1 MQRKYRIQLANW
13 ELKQPIL
20 KLQQRGQDILLIPS
34 RCHEASL
41 PAGFTKDAN
50 KMRDLRTYMITE
62 PKDRFN
68 RINSLIE
75 SFAKSDKL
83 GEWQMKVNENFTSIV
98 AKQLF
103 HPGILDP

>member
-1 MQRKYRIQLANW
+1 MEKKYKIRLKDW
-13 ELKQPIL
+13 ELNQPIL

-68 RINSLIE
+68 RISSLIE
-75 SFAKSDKL
+75 SLAKSDKF
-83 GEWQMKVNENFTSIV
+83 GEWQMKVVENFTSIV